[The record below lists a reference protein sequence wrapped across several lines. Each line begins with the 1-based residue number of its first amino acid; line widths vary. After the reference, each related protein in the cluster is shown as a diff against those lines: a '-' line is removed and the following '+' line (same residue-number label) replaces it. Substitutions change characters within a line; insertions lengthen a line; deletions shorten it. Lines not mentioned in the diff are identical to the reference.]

1 MEFARVWH
9 NSYPQGTPN
18 EVSIEKLTMPQAL
31 DLSVSEFPQNPAVIY
46 MGKTISYLELSR
58 LVNRFANAL
67 IDLGV
72 KPKDKVGML
81 LPNMP
86 QAIIANF
93 ATHRIGGVTA
103 MNNPLYTERELEYQL
118 NDSEATVLVTLDLLF
133 PRVIKIQKN
142 TRIKTIITC
151 HINDFFHFLQN
162 SFFPL

>member
-1 MEFARVWH
+1 MEFERVWH
-9 NSYPQGTPN
+9 KSYPKGTPN
-18 EVSIEKLTMPQAL
+18 KVSIEKLTMPQVL
-31 DLSVSEFPQNPAVIY
+31 DRAVVEFPQNPALIY
-46 MGKTISYLELSR
+46 MGKTISYLELNL

-72 KPKDKVGML
+72 TPKDKVGML

-86 QAIIANF
+86 QVIIANL

-118 NDSEATVLVTLDLLF
+118 NDSDATVLITLDLLF

-142 TRIKTIITC
+142 TRI
-151 HINDFFHFLQN
+151 
-162 SFFPL
+162 

>member
-1 MEFARVWH
+1 MEFERVWH
-9 NSYPQGTPN
+9 NSYPKGTPN
-18 EVSIEKLTMPQAL
+18 EVSIEKLTMPQVL
-31 DLSVSEFPQNPAVIY
+31 DRAVSEFPQNPALIY
-46 MGKTISYLELSR
+46 MGKTISYLELNL

-72 KPKDKVGML
+72 ASGDKVGML

-86 QAIIANF
+86 QAIIANL
-93 ATHRIGGVTA
+93 ATYRIGGITA

-118 NDSEATVLVTLDLLF
+118 NDSDATVLVTLDLLF

-151 HINDFFHFLQN
+151 
-162 SFFPL
+162 